1 MPRRVSHS
9 LLDPWLSAP
18 LKGLYPRLPIPRGF
32 PPEGIVLAG
41 HACAI
46 AGAAGFACSSRWW
59 WGGLLAAI
67 GVALNHF
74 ADLLDGTHARATS
87 QCRNGG
93 ELLDHFTDPLSFSY
107 WMIGVGIAA
116 AAPLWGTAAVVCIYA
131 TAVLT
136 NIRAKI
142 TGEFA
147 LAAFGPTEFKTL
159 LVLFGVAMSAAAAGL
174 FGAVDPST
182 IAFWF
187 LAPLVTVGAAQLAV
201 QVVRSVREMNAAGV
215 PSDETEWITRGV
227 SSTADHP
234 RVDPSPG
241 RSSARAPAR

>member
-1 MPRRVSHS
+1 MARVSHS
-9 LLDPWLSAP
+9 LLDPWLTAP
-18 LKGLYPRLPIPRGF
+18 LKRLYPRLLIPRKF

-46 AGAAGFACSSRWW
+46 AGAIGFACSAKWW
-59 WGGLLAAI
+59 WGGLVAAA

-74 ADLLDGTHARATS
+74 ADLMDGTHARATN

-107 WMIGVGIAA
+107 WMIGIALA
-116 AAPLWGTAAVVCIYA
+116 AGAAWWGVAAVLCIYA

-159 LVLFGVAMSAAAAGL
+159 LAAFGLAMSAAAGGTP
-174 FGAVDPST
+174 GAVKPPR
-182 IAFWF
+182 IALWS
-187 LAPLVTVGAAQLAV
+187 LRRWWRSARLNWPCSW
-201 QVVRSVREMNAAGV
+201 SVRC
-215 PSDETEWITRGV
+215 
-227 SSTADHP
+227 
-234 RVDPSPG
+234 G
-241 RSSARAPAR
+241 R